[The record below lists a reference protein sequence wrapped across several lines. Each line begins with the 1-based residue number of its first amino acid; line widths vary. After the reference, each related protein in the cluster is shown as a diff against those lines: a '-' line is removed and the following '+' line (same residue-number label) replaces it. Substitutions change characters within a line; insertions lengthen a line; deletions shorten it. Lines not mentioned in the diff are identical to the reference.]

1 MNKPLM
7 RAEMMKYGD
16 SQKDLANALGISLSR
31 LNLKINGGADF
42 RQAEIL
48 FIKDRYKLKPEEI
61 DAIFFTK
68 EYPKKIQNIFLRERK
83 RGEENGR
90 S

>member
-48 FIKDRYKLKPEEI
+48 FIKDRYKLKQEEI
-61 DAIFFTK
+61 DAIFFNERVSQKDTK
-68 EYPKKIQNIFLRERK
+68 YIFERK
-83 RGEENGR
+83 EER
-90 S
+90 

>member
-42 RQAEIL
+42 DRQKY
-48 FIKDRYKLKPEEI
+48 F
-61 DAIFFTK
+61 
-68 EYPKKIQNIFLRERK
+68 
-83 RGEENGR
+83 

>member
-1 MNKPLM
+1 MNKPLL

-61 DAIFFTK
+61 DAIFF
-68 EYPKKIQNIFLRERK
+68 NERV
-83 RGEENGR
+83 

>member
-1 MNKPLM
+1 MDIQSRCPNKIPKESEVKKMNKPLM

-61 DAIFFTK
+61 DAIFFS
-68 EYPKKIQNIFLRERK
+68 ERV
-83 RGEENGR
+83 

>member
-1 MNKPLM
+1 MV
-7 RAEMMKYGD
+7 KYGD
-16 SQKDLANALGISLSR
+16 SQKDLATALGISLSR

-61 DAIFFTK
+61 DAIFF
-68 EYPKKIQNIFLRERK
+68 
-83 RGEENGR
+83 
-90 S
+90 

>member
-1 MNKPLM
+1 MV
-7 RAEMMKYGD
+7 KYGD
-16 SQKDLANALGISLSR
+16 SQKDLAIALGISLSR

-61 DAIFFTK
+61 DAIFFD
-68 EYPKKIQNIFLRERK
+68 EIV
-83 RGEENGR
+83 

>member
-7 RAEMMKYGD
+7 RAEMVKYGD

-48 FIKDRYKLKPEEI
+48 FIKDRYKLKHVEMLS
-61 DAIFFTK
+61 IFF
-68 EYPKKIQNIFLRERK
+68 
-83 RGEENGR
+83 